1 MKILIHF
8 VTTFFCCSFL
18 QTTNQKLQTDKE
30 SALYMTKKNLM
41 LPSLCCYTIIFY
53 GPDKSCHKTSAV
65 RQLHLQPLQ
74 SPWE

>member
-8 VTTFFCCSFL
+8 VTTFFAVHFF
-18 QTTNQKLQTDKE
+18 KLQTDKE
-30 SALYMTKKNLM
+30 SALYMTRKNLM
-41 LPSLCCYTIIFY
+41 LPSLCCHTIIFY